1 VIIRAVE
8 TRDFMT
14 AKPSA
19 IPMAGLR
26 RMAGQILRDERVS
39 IVCYDLTSKP
49 PATVEFE

>member
-1 VIIRAVE
+1 
-8 TRDFMT
+8 MT

-19 IPMAGLR
+19 IPLAGLR
-26 RMAGQILRDERVS
+26 RIAEQVLRDGRVS